1 MFVEV
6 DDPTALRVEM
16 IRSLAFS
23 TSETEVETSHGIER
37 CKAAVAAVWNGQEGF
52 VAVLLRSLD
61 RPEVRRFVHPDPIRS
76 LSEVHERLEEGVA
89 FARGLGFELDRA
101 EFRALGE
108 DAQKTRL
115 LRWNKLRKPRA
126 DPRQLATPPQPE
138 SENGD
143 TGPAVLGRI
152 ALVRHGDDRPGLLAQ
167 LLSFF

>member
-6 DDPTALRVEM
+6 EGPTALRLEM
-16 IRSLAFS
+16 IRALAFS
-23 TSETEVETSHGIER
+23 VTDRQVETSNGIER
-37 CKAAVAAVWNGQEGF
+37 CTAALAAVWNGQEGF

-61 RPEVRRFVHPDPIRS
+61 CPKVRRFVYPDPIRS

-89 FARGLGFELDRA
+89 FAQSLGFELDRA

-108 DAQKTRL
+108 EAQKTRL
-115 LRWNKLRKPRA
+115 RRWNKLRKLRSG
-126 DPRQLATPPQPE
+126 PRQLATPPQPE